1 MVRRDELLILVF
13 QCAAWWSARLPRRV
27 GAGSTAGWWS
37 PSRVAGSGAAGLWR
51 GQGHDPGERVGDVAG
66 PGPCGGYAQVA
77 AALAFDDPP
86 GCVQDLVA
94 QRFRL
99 GFGEVAVEGEEAEP
113 GEQVAGGGR
122 GLAPGGAG
130 PRRCWLGSSWTAD
143 GAGRSPW
150 RSGSGPRPWPGSGGG
165 LRGTGPAR
173 PGCWSRGPGTS
184 CPRGA

>member
-1 MVRRDELLILVF
+1 MVRRDELSILVF
-13 QCAAWWSARLPRRV
+13 QCAAWWSARLSRRV

-99 GFGEVAVEGEEAEP
+99 GFGEGGVGGGGGGARG
-113 GEQVAGGGR
+113 GGAGGGR
-122 GLAPGGAG
+122 GPAP
-130 PRRCWLGSSWTAD
+130 
-143 GAGRSPW
+143 
-150 RSGSGPRPWPGSGGG
+150 
-165 LRGTGPAR
+165 
-173 PGCWSRGPGTS
+173 
-184 CPRGA
+184 

>member
-13 QCAAWWSARLPRRV
+13 QCAAWWSARLSRRV

-86 GCVQDLVA
+86 GCVQDLVG

-99 GFGEVAVEGEEAEP
+99 RFGGGAAEGEEAEP
-113 GEQVAGGGR
+113 GEQGAGGGR
-122 GLAPGGAG
+122 RLAPGGAG
-130 PRRCWLGSSWTAD
+130 LGAPRTQM
-143 GAGRSPW
+143 
-150 RSGSGPRPWPGSGGG
+150 GP
-165 LRGTGPAR
+165 
-173 PGCWSRGPGTS
+173 
-184 CPRGA
+184 